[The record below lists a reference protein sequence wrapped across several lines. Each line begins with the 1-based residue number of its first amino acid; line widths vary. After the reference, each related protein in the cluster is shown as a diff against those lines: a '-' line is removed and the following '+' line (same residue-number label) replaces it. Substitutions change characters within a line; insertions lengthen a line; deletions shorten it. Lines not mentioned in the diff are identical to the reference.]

1 VLDRLGYRASLKVIT
16 NAGGAGLGDLGDSS
30 KRSQIGWF
38 TWFQD
43 HPTPSNFIEP
53 LLTCRSFVPRSQD
66 NLNVAEFCNRRIDV
80 QQARNP
86 AAAGELWSR
95 IDHELVDRAPWAP
108 LYNPRTVTV
117 LGRRV
122 GNYKYHPFWN
132 VLLDQLWV
140 Q

>member
-1 VLDRLGYRASLKVIT
+1 MPLVSAALSASVRL
-16 NAGGAGLGDLGDSS
+16 
-30 KRSQIGWF
+30 
-38 TWFQD
+38 
-43 HPTPSNFIEP
+43 
-53 LLTCRSFVPRSQD
+53 
-66 NLNVAEFCNRRIDV
+66 
-80 QQARNP
+80 RNP
-86 AAAGELWSR
+86 AAAGELWSL
-95 IDHELVDRAPWAP
+95 IDHELVDPAPWAP